1 MSYPRTSS
9 GRILAARR
17 SPVAAP
23 VPRGVGLHFAGASAP
38 AGATIDLTQ
47 GLGGIVRDQA
57 DLEKCVGRA
66 LASGCWVLNRGAGDM
81 PSDSAIWTL
90 ARVHERARADVPLTN
105 VGVNPAD
112 AVGGIMQWG
121 ILSERSPAIPAG
133 ANDELT
139 YEERRELA
147 GAPLPDDGIVTI
159 VPDQIDA
166 SLAAGC
172 PVAYGQEVMPSYDG
186 YDGSGIY
193 TTGVGEK
200 SQGSH
205 EQLIVGAG
213 PGYYLVLNS
222 WGAAWGRGGFA
233 MIDRSFFW
241 GPNAWELFSV
251 RKAPVVRYP

>member
-1 MSYPRTSS
+1 MPSSPETDLTNGLNRAAIRTSQS
-9 GRILAARR
+9 GALRVVTRCACGPSSAR
-17 SPVAAP
+17 ST
-23 VPRGVGLHFAGASAP
+23 P
-38 AGATIDLTQ
+38 ATSHSFMKRPEAM
-47 GLGGIVRDQA
+47 
-57 DLEKCVGRA
+57 K
-66 LASGCWVLNRGAGDM
+66 
-81 PSDSAIWTL
+81 
-90 ARVHERARADVPLTN
+90 
-105 VGVNPAD
+105 
-112 AVGGIMQWG
+112 
-121 ILSERSPAIPAG
+121 RSPAIPAG